1 MKPNQHFKAEVELR
15 HICDI
20 KFKPIFNH
28 SLLFTI
34 NLLVLKN
41 LSLSLFPC
49 GQITV
54 QYQK

>member
-20 KFKPIFNH
+20 KFKQFFNH